1 MKKLLFGS
9 LLAVGLLVSQ
19 AANAASYTLASSA
32 ATIFGG
38 NLTTPF
44 YEVTGGGVDSGTA
57 ASLYSTT
64 VGGDGATGW
73 WVNIS
78 FDGNPQPV
86 LTSAFLKAGNF
97 HLFWDAADLATFN
110 AGTYDSIRLEN
121 SGAGGIK
128 NPPGNAYL
136 GTSHAGLNGTPGT
149 TTNVPDAGSTVALLG
164 VVIAGF
170 GLVRRK
176 LS

>member
-1 MKKLLFGS
+1 MR
-9 LLAVGLLVSQ
+9 LLVE
-19 AANAASYTLASSA
+19 A
-32 ATIFGG
+32 
-38 NLTTPF
+38 LTAERLQVF
-44 YEVTGGGVDSGTA
+44 I
-57 ASLYSTT
+57 L
-64 VGGDGATGW
+64 
-73 WVNIS
+73 
-78 FDGNPQPV
+78 QR
-86 LTSAFLKAGNF
+86 
-97 HLFWDAADLATFN
+97 LATFN